1 MGFKAPIDQW
11 IKKDLNYLF
20 TKFLD
25 KKFVKKQNIF
35 DIEFLKKIY
44 SEHVNDKKNWEK
56 FLWSYLIFQLWY
68 EKNKRFILI

>member
-35 DIEFLKKIY
+35 DIEFLKKY
-44 SEHVNDKKNWEK
+44 TVKLRK
-56 FLWSYLIFQLWY
+56 
-68 EKNKRFILI
+68 